1 MGYPEQFK
9 AFREARGFSRDALAS
24 LAKCHRNTVSN
35 LESGRPVKFAT
46 VVRLMK
52 QMGYSESSRE
62 TKLLAL
68 LWLEAVTGIRVT
80 ERESTTLLREM
91 MDKNG
96 DALRALEAEIRRRR
110 LDPTKLEALSFAA
123 KHDKILESL
132 RAIQELVVGRE
143 KIAGVR

>member
-9 AFREARGFSRDALAS
+9 AFREARGLSREALAS

-35 LESGRPVKFAT
+35 LESGRPVKFAS
-46 VVRLMK
+46 VVRLMT

-80 ERESTTLLREM
+80 ERESTTLLRDI
-91 MDKNG
+91 MDKNA
-96 DALRALEAEIRRRR
+96 DALRALEAEVRRRR
-110 LDPTKLEALSFAA
+110 LDRAKLEALWFAA

-143 KIAGVR
+143 KSADAR